1 MTRIAVHFYHSR
13 QGRLAQALG
22 FMFKPPNEPSALLH
36 SQRSMR
42 TRFTRASNIKAILPI
57 AAVVSACVVFS
68 LFRTPVGSSDNVEG
82 VVVTIGKS
90 PPSVVR
96 RLVKVTASVRLSN
109 GAVVLVDASG
119 SSYLGE
125 GSIVVL
131 REQPMRFG
139 PPSYSLAQ

>member
-1 MTRIAVHFYHSR
+1 
-13 QGRLAQALG
+13 
-22 FMFKPPNEPSALLH
+22 
-36 SQRSMR
+36 MR

-57 AAVVSACVVFS
+57 AAVVAACVVFS
-68 LFRTPVGSSDNVEG
+68 LFRTPVGSSHNVEG

-119 SSYLGE
+119 SAYLGE

>member
-1 MTRIAVHFYHSR
+1 M
-13 QGRLAQALG
+13 
-22 FMFKPPNEPSALLH
+22 
-36 SQRSMR
+36 
-42 TRFTRASNIKAILPI
+42 PI
-57 AAVVSACVVFS
+57 AAGVAACVVFS
-68 LFRTPVGSSDNVEG
+68 LFRTPVGSSHSVEG

-90 PPSVVR
+90 PPSVVL

-119 SSYLGE
+119 PHLGE